1 MIMSYNGHGDI
12 VLVKSVSGETLAEYA
27 YDEFGNVL
35 AQNGELDNPYRYAG
49 YEYLDSVDL
58 YDLNARYYNPKTAR
72 FLSED
77 PYYNLGNRVIGL
89 YEINVPSV
97 LSVMQANALYVY
109 CGNRPNCY
117 YDHSGLFWETVFD
130 LVTLGFSIVDVVK
143 NPTDVWAWAG
153 LAGDVADVLIPFV
166 GGIGEV
172 VKASRGTARLVV
184 AANKA
189 DDVVDLYKGMKAV
202 DRAKAIRDGAVVM
215 SYKKLKK
222 VAKETGL
229 EVHHLIEQRFAKK
242 LGIKN
247 ADDILSVALDK
258 DVHKKITK
266 AFRDEIGY
274 NNQKKA
280 KIVTKAA
287 NPQDIWDAVCKVYR
301 DNGFEDMLPALK
313 EFLLENADNAK
324 DITDWLGV

>member
-1 MIMSYNGHGDI
+1 MI
-12 VLVKSVSGETLAEYA
+12 EQQ
-27 YDEFGNVL
+27 F
-35 AQNGELDNPYRYAG
+35 AQN
-49 YEYLDSVDL
+49 
-58 YDLNARYYNPKTAR
+58 
-72 FLSED
+72 
-77 PYYNLGNRVIGL
+77 
-89 YEINVPSV
+89 
-97 LSVMQANALYVY
+97 
-109 CGNRPNCY
+109 
-117 YDHSGLFWETVFD
+117 
-130 LVTLGFSIVDVVK
+130 
-143 NPTDVWAWAG
+143 
-153 LAGDVADVLIPFV
+153 
-166 GGIGEV
+166 
-172 VKASRGTARLVV
+172 
-184 AANKA
+184 
-189 DDVVDLYKGMKAV
+189 
-202 DRAKAIRDGAVVM
+202 
-215 SYKKLKK
+215 
-222 VAKETGL
+222 
-229 EVHHLIEQRFAKK
+229 